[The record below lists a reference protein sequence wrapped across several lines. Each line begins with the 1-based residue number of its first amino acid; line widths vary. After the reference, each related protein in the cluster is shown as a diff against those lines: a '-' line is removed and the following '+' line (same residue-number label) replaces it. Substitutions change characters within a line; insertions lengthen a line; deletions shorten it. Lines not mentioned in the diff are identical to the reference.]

1 MTPRRDLK
9 AIICKIRIMK
19 ALILNGSLMDDSII
33 NDMHEI
39 VINELK
45 KCGYDVDSLI
55 LRDITIAPCLGCFN
69 CWVKTPGECITAD
82 FGRDIAR
89 KMVQNDLLIYFTP
102 ITFGGYSSVLK
113 KALDR
118 SIPIILPF
126 FTKVNGEIH
135 HVKRYDRYPSLIGV
149 GILDAPN
156 EEKENIFKILIYRNS
171 INMRNPKHETIIFT
185 KNQNIQ
191 EMQTGFNHLLT
202 AMRAI

>member
-1 MTPRRDLK
+1 M
-9 AIICKIRIMK
+9 
-19 ALILNGSLMDDSII
+19 NGSLMDDSIL

-45 KCGYDVDSLI
+45 KCGYDVESLI
-55 LRDITIAPCLGCFN
+55 LKDITIAPCLGCFN
-69 CWVKTPGECITAD
+69 CWVKTPGECIIAD
-82 FGRDIAR
+82 SGRDIAR

-126 FTKVNGEIH
+126 FMKVNGEIH
-135 HVKRYDRYPSLIGV
+135 HVKRYDRSSSLIGV

-156 EEKENIFKILIYRNS
+156 EEKESIFKTLIYRNS
-171 INMRNPKHETIIFT
+171 INMRNLKHETIIFT